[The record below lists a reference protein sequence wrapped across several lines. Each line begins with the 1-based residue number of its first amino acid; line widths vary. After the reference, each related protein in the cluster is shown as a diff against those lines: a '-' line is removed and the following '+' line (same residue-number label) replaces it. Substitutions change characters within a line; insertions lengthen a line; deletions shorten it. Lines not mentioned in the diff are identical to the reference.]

1 MIRALW
7 SSASGM
13 NVQQVNLDVI
23 ANNIANVNTNGYKR
37 SRADFQDLMYQ
48 TLRLQGAKSDGG
60 NTVPTGVQIG
70 LGAMLSSVQ
79 KVFQQG
85 DYQKTENELDVAIEG
100 NGFLQVTLP
109 SGEKAYTRAGA
120 LKSDA
125 EGRIVTTDGYP
136 IEPSLTVPARTLN
149 ISIEAGGIVSA
160 QIQGQQTP
168 QQIGTLEL
176 ALFPNPAGLRAMGKN
191 LFLQTDASGTATT
204 GAPGQ
209 NGMGTM
215 LQGYLEGSNVN
226 IMQEM
231 INLIVGQRA
240 YEVNSKAIQAADEM
254 LQMANALRR

>member
-7 SSASGM
+7 TASTGM
-13 NVQQVNLDVI
+13 NVQQTNLDVI
-23 ANNIANVNTNGYKR
+23 ANNIANVNTNGFKR
-37 SRADFQDLMYQ
+37 SRADFQDLIYQ
-48 TLRLQGAKSDGG
+48 TLRLQGAKTEGG

-70 LGAMLSSVQ
+70 LGAMLASVQ

-85 DYQKTENELDVAIEG
+85 DYQKTENELDIAIEG
-100 NGFLQVTLP
+100 NGFIQTTLP

-136 IEPSLTVPARTLN
+136 IEPNITIPAQTLN
-149 ISIEAGGIVSA
+149 LSIEADGTISA
-160 QIQGQQTP
+160 QIQGQTQP
-168 QQIGTLEL
+168 QQIGRFEL
-176 ALFPNPAGLRAMGKN
+176 ALFPNPTGLRAIGKN
-191 LFLQTDASGTATT
+191 LFLQTDASGAATT
-204 GAPGQ
+204 GNPGQ
-209 NGMGTM
+209 NGVGTL

>member
-7 SSASGM
+7 TASTGM
-13 NVQQVNLDVI
+13 SVQQTNLDVI
-23 ANNIANVNTNGYKR
+23 ANNIANVNTNGFKR
-37 SRADFQDLMYQ
+37 SRADFQDLIYQ
-48 TLRLQGAKSDGG
+48 TLRLQGAKSEGG

-70 LGAMLSSVQ
+70 LGAMLASVQ

-85 DYQKTENELDVAIEG
+85 DYQKTENELDLAIEG
-100 NGFLQVTLP
+100 NGFIQVTMP
-109 SGEKAYTRAGA
+109 SGETAYTRAGA

-136 IEPSLTVPARTLN
+136 ITPNITVPAQTLN
-149 ISIEAGGIVSA
+149 LSVEGDGTISA
-160 QIQGQQTP
+160 QIQGQSAP

-176 ALFPNPAGLRAMGKN
+176 AVFSNPTGLRAIGKN
-191 LFLQTDASGTATT
+191 LFLQTDASGAPTT

-209 NGMGTM
+209 SGIGTI

-254 LQMANALRR
+254 LQMANNLRR